1 MGQHK
6 TNPTAIKA
14 ANGEISPKQSKI
26 SKAECGRLLYSIC
39 NKILSFSFMECAE
52 EIEVEEKRIKESE
65 NYGHN
70 N

>member
-14 ANGEISPKQSKI
+14 SNGEISPKQSKI
-26 SKAECGRLLYSIC
+26 SKAECDRLLYSIC
-39 NKILSFSFMECAE
+39 KKILSFSFMECAE
-52 EIEVEEKRIKESE
+52 EIEAEEKIIKESE